1 MGSFSAPI
9 EIRGLTKTF
18 KAARA
23 VNDLSFDVQ
32 AGSITGF
39 LGPNGSGK
47 TTTLRMLLGLVSPT
61 SGSATI
67 NGTPMRLLPN
77 PARTVGA
84 VLDVGSLHPKRT
96 ALGHL
101 EIYAAA
107 IGMPTQRAAQVLDM
121 VGLRSV
127 GVHKTGTFSLGMRQ
141 RLILATAMLGDPEI
155 LVLDEPANGLDP
167 EGMAWLRQFLQTFA
181 GSGRTVLISSHAL
194 REVEATVDSV
204 VIVSAGSLVYQGT
217 MDELRRSQRSR
228 LLVSCSN
235 PALLATALAARGIID
250 AQITQDGRLAVGGTD
265 TSVLPPVASA
275 AGVTIFGVATEGAD
289 LEQLT
294 RFPRSDTTAH
304 PVPVPDRAIT
314 ALPHTDLPEDTDDH
328 ALLTLRYWWA
338 LAIAPVVVA
347 VLIAASTRTFVE
359 AVADSADTTF
369 DVDVVSTGVSLGVS
383 NTLVLVFAAVFGA
396 LTAGSE
402 FGYKTLTTTFLTA
415 RGRDGVLG
423 AKLAVVAVFAVGY
436 ALAVEVVSI
445 GAMLLFGRD
454 F

>member
-127 GVHKTGTFSLGMRQ
+127 GAHKTGTFSLGMRQ

-181 GSGRTVLISSHAL
+181 GSGRTGLISSHAL

-289 LEQLT
+289 LEQL
-294 RFPRSDTTAH
+294 FLAMTTPQYA
-304 PVPVPDRAIT
+304 VPQ
-314 ALPHTDLPEDTDDH
+314 
-328 ALLTLRYWWA
+328 
-338 LAIAPVVVA
+338 
-347 VLIAASTRTFVE
+347 
-359 AVADSADTTF
+359 
-369 DVDVVSTGVSLGVS
+369 
-383 NTLVLVFAAVFGA
+383 
-396 LTAGSE
+396 
-402 FGYKTLTTTFLTA
+402 
-415 RGRDGVLG
+415 
-423 AKLAVVAVFAVGY
+423 VGY
-436 ALAVEVVSI
+436 HRPPGPGSGPGYYGPAAYGPS
-445 GAMLLFGRD
+445 GGHR
-454 F
+454 

>member
-1 MGSFSAPI
+1 
-9 EIRGLTKTF
+9 
-18 KAARA
+18 
-23 VNDLSFDVQ
+23 
-32 AGSITGF
+32 
-39 LGPNGSGK
+39 
-47 TTTLRMLLGLVSPT
+47 
-61 SGSATI
+61 
-67 NGTPMRLLPN
+67 
-77 PARTVGA
+77 
-84 VLDVGSLHPKRT
+84 
-96 ALGHL
+96 
-101 EIYAAA
+101 
-107 IGMPTQRAAQVLDM
+107 M

-289 LEQLT
+289 LEQL
-294 RFPRSDTTAH
+294 FLAMTTPQYA
-304 PVPVPDRAIT
+304 VPQ
-314 ALPHTDLPEDTDDH
+314 
-328 ALLTLRYWWA
+328 
-338 LAIAPVVVA
+338 
-347 VLIAASTRTFVE
+347 
-359 AVADSADTTF
+359 
-369 DVDVVSTGVSLGVS
+369 
-383 NTLVLVFAAVFGA
+383 
-396 LTAGSE
+396 
-402 FGYKTLTTTFLTA
+402 
-415 RGRDGVLG
+415 
-423 AKLAVVAVFAVGY
+423 VGY
-436 ALAVEVVSI
+436 HRPPGPGSGPGYYGPAAYGPS
-445 GAMLLFGRD
+445 GGHR
-454 F
+454 

>member
-127 GVHKTGTFSLGMRQ
+127 GAHKTGTFSLGMRQ

-204 VIVSAGSLVYQGT
+204 VIVSVSSLVYQGPWT
-217 MDELRRSQRSR
+217 NFAARSAVDCSSRVPTQRSSPR
-228 LLVSCSN
+228 HWPLAESSTPRSPRTDGSPWAAPTRRYCHRWHPPPESRSSVSQ
-235 PALLATALAARGIID
+235 PK
-250 AQITQDGRLAVGGTD
+250 AQI
-265 TSVLPPVASA
+265 S
-275 AGVTIFGVATEGAD
+275 
-289 LEQLT
+289 
-294 RFPRSDTTAH
+294 
-304 PVPVPDRAIT
+304 
-314 ALPHTDLPEDTDDH
+314 
-328 ALLTLRYWWA
+328 
-338 LAIAPVVVA
+338 
-347 VLIAASTRTFVE
+347 
-359 AVADSADTTF
+359 
-369 DVDVVSTGVSLGVS
+369 S
-383 NTLVLVFAAVFGA
+383 NC
-396 LTAGSE
+396 SWP
-402 FGYKTLTTTFLTA
+402 
-415 RGRDGVLG
+415 
-423 AKLAVVAVFAVGY
+423 
-436 ALAVEVVSI
+436 
-445 GAMLLFGRD
+445 
-454 F
+454 